1 MADFPTFVQ
10 INEEGPREGFQ
21 IEKGPIA
28 TARKIELIDA
38 LSQTGLRHLQIV
50 SFVNPKA
57 VPGMADA
64 EDVVRGITPKPG
76 VAYTG
81 LWLNEQGFERA
92 LATGRLHNRGSLS
105 LNASATF
112 LKRNQNKTPEQQLE
126 AQRALIAMYKKHNV
140 AIERAGIMAA
150 FGCNFEGEVSV
161 GHVLGLVQ
169 TILDLAAENG
179 ITLKRFSLADTMAWA
194 TPLSIKRLVGA
205 VRDRFPDLPLSL
217 HLHDTRGMGV
227 ANAYAG
233 LEMGISWFD
242 SAVGGLGGCPFAGHA
257 GAAGNLCTD
266 DLVFM
271 CDEMGIKTGVDLDA
285 LIGCTRLAEE
295 IVGHPLPSAVAKGG
309 SLRRFRQAV
318 AARA

>member
-1 MADFPTFVQ
+1 MSDFPSSVQ

-21 IEKGPIA
+21 IEPGPIP

-38 LSQTGLRHLQIV
+38 LSRTGLTHLQIV

-64 EDVVRGITPKPG
+64 EAVVAGIAPRPG

-81 LWLNEQGFERA
+81 LWLNEQGFARA
-92 LATGRLHNRGSLS
+92 LATGRLHVRGSLS
-105 LNASATF
+105 LNASTEF
-112 LKRNQNKTPEQQLE
+112 LRRNQNKTPEEQLA
-126 AQRALIAMYKKHNV
+126 AQRAMIALYRKHGV
-140 AIERAGIMAA
+140 AVERAGIMAA
-150 FGCNFEGEVSV
+150 FGCNFEGEVPV
-161 GHVLGLVQ
+161 GHVLGLVRSL
-169 TILDLAAENG
+169 LDLAAETG
-179 ITLKRFSLADTMAWA
+179 IELKRFSLADTMAWA
-194 TPLSIKRLVGA
+194 TPIAIKRLVGA

-233 LEMGISWFD
+233 LEMGVSWFD

-266 DLVFM
+266 DLVFL
-271 CDEMGIKTGVDLDA
+271 CDEMGIATGVDLDS
-285 LIGCTRLAEE
+285 LIACTRLAEE
-295 IVGHPLPSAVAKGG
+295 IVGHPLPSSVAKGG
-309 SLRRFRQAV
+309 SLRRLREKIG
-318 AARA
+318 ARA

>member
-1 MADFPTFVQ
+1 MADLPKFVQ

-21 IEKGPIA
+21 IEQTPIP

-38 LSQTGLRHLQIV
+38 LSQTGLKHLQIV

-64 EDVVRGITPKPG
+64 EAVVAGIAQRPG
-76 VAYTG
+76 VAYSG
-81 LWLNEQGFERA
+81 LWLNEQGFIRA
-92 LATGRLHNRGSLS
+92 LATGRLHMQGSLS
-105 LNASATF
+105 LNASTAF
-112 LKRNQNKTPEQQLE
+112 LKRNQNKTPQQQFA
-126 AQRALIAMYKKHNV
+126 AQRDLIAMYGKHGV
-140 AIERAGIMAA
+140 PVERAGIMAA
-150 FGCNFEGEVSV
+150 FGCNFEGDVAT
-161 GHVLGLVQ
+161 GHVIGLVQ
-169 TILDLAAENG
+169 NILDLAAEHG

-194 TPLSIKRLVGA
+194 TPIAIKRLVGE

-271 CDEMGIKTGVDLDA
+271 CDEMGIETGVNLEA
-285 LIGCTRLAEE
+285 LIDCARLAEE
-295 IVGHPLPSAVAKGG
+295 IVGHPLPSSVAKGG
-309 SLRRFRQAV
+309 SLRRLRDKIG
-318 AARA
+318 ARA

>member
-1 MADFPTFVQ
+1 MSDFPKFVQ

-21 IEKGPIA
+21 IEKAPIA

-38 LSQTGLRHLQIV
+38 LSQTGLTHLQIV

-64 EDVVRGITPKPG
+64 EAVVRGITPKPG

-92 LATGRLHNRGSLS
+92 LATGRLHIRGSLS

-126 AQRALIAMYKKHNV
+126 AQRALIAMYKTHNV

-150 FGCNFEGEVSV
+150 FGCNFEGEVPA
-161 GHVLGLVQ
+161 GHVLDLVQ

-271 CDEMGIKTGVDLDA
+271 CDEMGIETGVDLDA
-285 LIGCTRLAEE
+285 LIACTRLAEE

-309 SLRRFRQAV
+309 SLRRFRQTV